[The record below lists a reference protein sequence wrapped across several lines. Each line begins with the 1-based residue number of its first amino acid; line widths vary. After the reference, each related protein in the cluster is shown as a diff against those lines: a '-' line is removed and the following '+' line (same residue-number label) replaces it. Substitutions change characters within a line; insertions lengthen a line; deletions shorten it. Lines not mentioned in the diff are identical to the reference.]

1 MAISLRRPAY
11 GARGPRGRKGLP
23 RPAPLP
29 TGRSESAAARTTDSD
44 QTTSASQTTSANQ
57 TTTASTVV
65 RTPLVAQSGPSLSP
79 VVEVGGCDPEFLTPE
94 FGRSH
99 IVQGTGSRTNGSEGP
114 LPSG

>member
-1 MAISLRRPAY
+1 MARTSSTAWAVAISLRRAAT
-11 GARGPRGRKGLP
+11 GARGPRGRG
-23 RPAPLP
+23 AATSP

-99 IVQGTGSRTNGSEGP
+99 IVQGTGSRTN
-114 LPSG
+114 